1 MAYEL
6 GNIGSYM
13 AKRKAN
19 MEAYKKTHAG
29 QRLEKRKSQSKGRT
43 GKNMSEARRSA
54 AMTASKN
61 RRKAAMNAARR
72 VPPQVRTM
80 VRNIVARAVER
91 ENARLA
97 APTIAELSRNNYALA
112 HTIFANN
119 PLTRAQLRELA
130 WQRRLAGNA
139 RYGGRKIPNTRL

>member
-61 RRKAAMNAARR
+61 RRKAAMNATRR
-72 VPPQVRTM
+72 FPPVRTM